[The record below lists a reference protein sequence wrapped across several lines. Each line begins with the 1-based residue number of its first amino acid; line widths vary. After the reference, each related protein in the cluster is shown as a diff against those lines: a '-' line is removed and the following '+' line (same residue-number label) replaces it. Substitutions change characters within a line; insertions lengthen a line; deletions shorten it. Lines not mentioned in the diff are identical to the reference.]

1 MWFQI
6 TLEWMDKIFVVSDLK
21 VWKYVWKLLIH
32 GYILKEDLN
41 LLWLH

>member
-1 MWFQI
+1 
-6 TLEWMDKIFVVSDLK
+6 MDNIFVSDLK

-41 LLWLH
+41 MLWLH